1 MNKIELMNIAV
12 GFIPRNS
19 TVTNI
24 MVENCEYRSNLVE
37 NIIVEYLFRASEY
50 TMVLGEEFGNWF
62 IKEVFDGYKS
72 NENAMR
78 YEKKNLSTIAP
89 IKTVDKNQLIDG
101 SIKNTGIVVTK
112 QLPNDDK
119 FNGYNTSKEEGIDT
133 NAGVI
138 GSKVSS
144 GSGVTTDKKIILGC
158 IKGDVT
164 GGGKQL
170 RICIVA
176 EQYQVADKLAQE
188 LFLIIE
194 GIGEDDFLAKIKLD
208 VDYGYNPNIGL
219 YDFTGNGIFD
229 ILISMRSGGSGGY
242 YFYYIYSYINKT
254 FKKIFDWEAFN
265 MKSKFQVTYLDY
277 KKVEVKGGLM
287 TNTYIIDISQ
297 RDKLY
302 LDSLYDA
309 KGKLLS
315 PTTGSV
321 SGVVNL
327 YPVSINNNRKFEL
340 HVICNILG
348 PVNEDIIGGV
358 VYIEKWG
365 GKDFITL
372 GERVILFGNTT
383 YDNYGL
389 SKVDPNYVFL
399 PDKVPN

>member
-24 MVENCEYRSNLVE
+24 VVENCEYRSDVVE

-50 TMVLGEEFGNWF
+50 TMILGEEFGNWF

-72 NENAMR
+72 NENSMR
-78 YEKKNLSTIAP
+78 YEKEPLEFRSTVKI
-89 IKTVDKNQLIDG
+89 VDKNQLIGGDNK
-101 SIKNTGIVVTK
+101 SKVLITK
-112 QLPNDDK
+112 ELPNDSK
-119 FNGYNTSKEEGIDT
+119 FDGYSTSKEEGVNT
-133 NAGVI
+133 NLGVI

-144 GSGVTTDKKIILGC
+144 GTGMTTDKKTILGC

-164 GGGKQL
+164 GAGNQL

-176 EQYQVADKLAQE
+176 EQYQIADKLAQQ

-194 GIGEDDFLAKIKLD
+194 GIGDDNFSAKIKLD

-219 YDFTGNGIFD
+219 YDFTGNGVFD

-242 YFYYIYSYINKT
+242 YFYYIYSYINKE

-287 TNTYIIDISQ
+287 SNTYIIDISQ

-302 LDSLYDA
+302 LDSLYDP
-309 KGKLLS
+309 KGKLLN